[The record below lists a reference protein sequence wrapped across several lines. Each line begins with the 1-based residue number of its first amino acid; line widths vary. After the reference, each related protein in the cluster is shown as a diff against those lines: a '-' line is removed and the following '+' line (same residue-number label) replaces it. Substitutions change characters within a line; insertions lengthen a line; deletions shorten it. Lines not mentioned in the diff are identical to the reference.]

1 MATAH
6 TAAPRTALEQ
16 SIIALAETQG
26 LLTVGID
33 YHNSDD
39 HDRRWFNVG
48 LQWRDETMQHRR
60 DGVTG
65 SGETIA
71 EALANA
77 LTALAAKRADTF
89 ADEALPVEL
98 AA

>member
-1 MATAH
+1 MADTP
-6 TAAPRTALEQ
+6 TTRTALEQ

-26 LLTVGID
+26 LLSVGID
-33 YHNSDD
+33 YHNPDD
-39 HDRRWFNVG
+39 HDSRWFNVG
-48 LQWRDETMQHRR
+48 LQWRDLEVLSHRR
-60 DGVTG
+60 GGVSG

-77 LTALAAKRADTF
+77 LAALAAKRADTF